1 MSGMKCKSNL
11 IKNIQVTTTFS
22 RFPGFNL
29 SPVKKGMG
37 KQSIR
42 QMKTIL
48 LVHDS
53 TTSDYSW
60 IEAVKL
66 FLEKWGGFQVLVD
79 FIEIPRSRHKDPL
92 LWYTESM
99 ETADSVAV
107 VAPSSCRQLPVAAAD
122 DGVVSISTDQRSA
135 IYHQTFDLALEL
147 LAMRISR
154 RLKLKERDVLEQF
167 VVLLP
172 ATDENAISSIPD
184 VCTSFSRFLVPEE
197 FTNLISYIAGEDDD
211 DSSAT
216 TSRAGANN
224 RSFTFAD
231 CLVGRR
237 DKESTLMDS
246 FRMMHEHL
254 RQRNKSP
261 AAHVRPSAEA
271 IDDAQHVELQVESCS
286 LLSTQNEEEDRE
298 RKRQQL
304 DREFGSGI
312 VSLANLSTLG

>member
-261 AAHVRPSAEA
+261 AHVRPSAET

-286 LLSTQNEEEDRE
+286 LLCTQNEEEDRE